1 MCALFL
7 FSFRYLQ
14 SQGCFSQKPGW
25 VGNSSLRLNILRR
38 GQLSISFFFHLQLTD
53 TAAGPV
59 LAIKM
64 NSRADGAERCCR
76 SWGGLVELQ
85 DGSAVRC
92 VLIVND
98 PSFFSSIC
106 SFEWFF
112 VFLCVVFCRYLL
124 CDAMQPCPVGLV
136 VPCSRVRERQ
146 QDSGIQA
153 HTVSQQ
159 TLPRTQK
166 RAGTAPSLRPLTPSI
181 ERYNCDTAA
190 LDKRVRDTE
199 TRLPLNHT
207 PLVARPPRPA
217 RSIASVMTLRCE

>member
-1 MCALFL
+1 
-7 FSFRYLQ
+7 
-14 SQGCFSQKPGW
+14 
-25 VGNSSLRLNILRR
+25 
-38 GQLSISFFFHLQLTD
+38 
-53 TAAGPV
+53 
-59 LAIKM
+59 M

-76 SWGGLVELQ
+76 RWGDLVELQ
-85 DGSAVRC
+85 DGVGSGMCFDSQQSIFLSIHMFIRVLSCLSLCCVRSIS
-92 VLIVND
+92 VL
-98 PSFFSSIC
+98 
-106 SFEWFF
+106 
-112 VFLCVVFCRYLL
+112 R

-146 QDSGIQA
+146 HDSGIQA

-199 TRLPLNHT
+199 TRLSLNHT